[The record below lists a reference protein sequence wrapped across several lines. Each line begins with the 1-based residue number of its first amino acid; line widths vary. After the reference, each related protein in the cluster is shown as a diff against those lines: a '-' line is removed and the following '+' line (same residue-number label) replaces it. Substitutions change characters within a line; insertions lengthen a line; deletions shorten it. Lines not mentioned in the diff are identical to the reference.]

1 MLLIILIY
9 IRCIK
14 GMTDFPLSFSF
25 FPPFFLSSRVYPYIL
40 QTYVNLHFSKN
51 S

>member
-9 IRCIK
+9 VRCIK
-14 GMTDFPLSFSF
+14 GMTDFPLSSF

-40 QTYVNLHFSKN
+40 QTYANLHFSKN
-51 S
+51 C